1 MADALGP
8 IAAAYGVLMAISPLL
23 QIRRMLQTHSSA
35 DVSIAYLVVIQLG
48 FGLWVAYGLSLPNWA
63 LIVPNTVA
71 FSVGLATI
79 LIAIRLRGPQA
90 G

>member
-1 MADALGP
+1 MCR
-8 IAAAYGVLMAISPLL
+8 S
-23 QIRRMLQTHSSA
+23 RTWSS
-35 DVSIAYLVVIQLG
+35 SS